1 MTNIKV
7 NVKTSPAKAI
17 KTWVSRCLNL
27 VIAISLALVGISVI
41 NYITLPEVV
50 TKFVGYLLIVSAVVY
65 IYRNLK

>member
-1 MTNIKV
+1 MNKV
-7 NVKTSPAKAI
+7 KETTKTVKVWITRS
-17 KTWVSRCLNL
+17 LNL
-27 VIAISLALVGISVI
+27 IIAISLALVGMSII

>member
-1 MTNIKV
+1 MKQVKETTNKIKV
-7 NVKTSPAKAI
+7 
-17 KTWVSRCLNL
+17 WVSRTLNL
-27 VIAISLALVGISVI
+27 LIAISLALVGMSII

>member
-1 MTNIKV
+1 MKQVKETTNKIKV
-7 NVKTSPAKAI
+7 
-17 KTWVSRCLNL
+17 WVSRTLNL
-27 VIAISLALVGISVI
+27 LIAISLALVGMSVI